1 MPSCLVAD
9 ENAKVGHFVLA
20 IDVSIHVT
28 DVAQPALLLDD
39 GPEAMRGTRKGLPVA
54 AAGLEGMKAAALGTV
69 SHHFRIVEPCD
80 VLLGQKLLGER
91 NDMEPT
97 GRDFRGFVH
106 GRSTSPR
113 ARRLVL
119 SSFNNR

>member
-1 MPSCLVAD
+1 
-9 ENAKVGHFVLA
+9 
-20 IDVSIHVT
+20 
-28 DVAQPALLLDD
+28 
-39 GPEAMRGTRKGLPVA
+39 
-54 AAGLEGMKAAALGTV
+54 
-69 SHHFRIVEPCD
+69 
-80 VLLGQKLLGER
+80 
-91 NDMEPT
+91 MEPT